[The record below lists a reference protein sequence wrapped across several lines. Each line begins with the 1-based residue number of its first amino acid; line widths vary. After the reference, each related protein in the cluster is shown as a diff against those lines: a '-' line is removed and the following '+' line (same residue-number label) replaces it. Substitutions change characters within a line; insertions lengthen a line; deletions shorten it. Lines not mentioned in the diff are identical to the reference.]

1 MFSLI
6 ESHTDSF
13 CHKQVLLKRKRKQ
26 AELVER
32 RNVPFGYQTRTTAID
47 PGSSPHVSEGGVADD
62 GVDWV
67 GSLVALYGRALEALH
82 GLVEPILGAEKR

>member
-26 AELVER
+26 AGLRER
-32 RNVPFGYQTRTTAID
+32 WNVPFGYQTMCPRS
-47 PGSSPHVSEGGVADD
+47 GSSPHVSKGGVAND

-67 GSLVALYGRALEALH
+67 VSLVALYGRALEALH